1 MVKIVIL
8 FCILSTIL
16 ANAQVDTLKCEES
29 FAYYDT
35 LLGDTPIVI
44 WESPPSLKEC
54 SQKEI
59 DTLKEF
65 ARKHANYEYILIDMI
80 IDSEG
85 VPICFRF
92 KQGIGPMIRAKF
104 TDKLKL
110 LRFNPAL
117 IRDKRVESIYTLRI

>member
-1 MVKIVIL
+1 MVKFIAL
-8 FCILSTIL
+8 FCTLSTLL

-35 LLGDTPIVI
+35 LLGDTPIVM
-44 WESPPSLKEC
+44 WESPPSLKKC

-59 DTLKEF
+59 NTLKEF
-65 ARKHANYEYILIDMI
+65 ARKHTNYEELLIDMI

-92 KQGIGPMIRAKF
+92 KQGIEPVIKDKF

-117 IRDKRVESIYTLRI
+117 IRNKRVESIYTLRI